1 MLRMI
6 QESKLKVHICSL
18 AFWCDSS
25 VKQTKG
31 YFQTREMS
39 SVILS
44 LERERPATNAIH
56 LNPKTVACTSTA
68 VL

>member
-6 QESKLKVHICSL
+6 QESKHKVHICSL
-18 AFWCDSS
+18 LFWCDSS
-25 VKQTKG
+25 VKRTKG
-31 YFQTREMS
+31 YFQTPEMS

-44 LERERPATNAIH
+44 LETERPATNAIH
-56 LNPKTVACTSTA
+56 LNPKTAACTSTA